1 MICFQV
7 RKSNIFQLLRIILNN
22 FLAQSGFTGTL
33 KETKFIYFAHI
44 RSPTGCFSYISIIFA
59 KSVVLA
65 YSNALL

>member
-22 FLAQSGFTGTL
+22 FLAQSGLTGTL

-44 RSPTGCFSYISIIFA
+44 RTPTGCFFLYKYYLCQERCPGIQ
-59 KSVVLA
+59 
-65 YSNALL
+65 

>member
-1 MICFQV
+1 MICFKYAKV
-7 RKSNIFQLLRIILNN
+7 IFFQLLRIILNN
-22 FLAQSGFTGTL
+22 FLAQSGLTGTL

-44 RSPTGCFSYISIIFA
+44 QTPSGCFSYISIIFA